1 MENQK
6 VIKVGIKGYP
16 AELLSNSELVGWCG
30 CGEGNGKC
38 RVCSEYGGTPPAWL
52 LLVARSFQEV
62 NILALSG

>member
-16 AELLSNSELVGWCG
+16 AELLSNSKLVGWCG

-52 LLVARSFQEV
+52 LLVAS
-62 NILALSG
+62 